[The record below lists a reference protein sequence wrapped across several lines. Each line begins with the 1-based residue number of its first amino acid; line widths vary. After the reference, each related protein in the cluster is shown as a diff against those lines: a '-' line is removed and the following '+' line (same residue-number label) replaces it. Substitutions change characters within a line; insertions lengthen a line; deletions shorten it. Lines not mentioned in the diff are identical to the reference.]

1 LAAPRRGGHGDG
13 ETDLK
18 GAHLTVA
25 VAGNPNV
32 GKTSLFNVLTGS
44 RHEVGNY
51 PGVTV
56 ERRVGHLAS
65 RFDGH
70 AMQVVDLPGTYSLTA
85 TSEDEAVAF
94 RALTGADEAPPD
106 VILLVLDA
114 SNLAR
119 NLYLAL
125 QVLELGLPVVVALNM
140 VDLAKQAGVTI
151 DPEALEAALGV
162 PVVPTVARIGEGLD
176 ALIKVLDAL
185 VIPSERAS
193 ARLIP
198 PAAKHEAL
206 RAS

>member
-1 LAAPRRGGHGDG
+1 GAAHGDGLRARYARQAHQTGADGRSAAVPASRLSHLAAPRRGGHGDG

-94 RALTGADEAPPD
+94 RALTG
-106 VILLVLDA
+106 
-114 SNLAR
+114 
-119 NLYLAL
+119 
-125 QVLELGLPVVVALNM
+125 
-140 VDLAKQAGVTI
+140 
-151 DPEALEAALGV
+151 
-162 PVVPTVARIGEGLD
+162 
-176 ALIKVLDAL
+176 
-185 VIPSERAS
+185 
-193 ARLIP
+193 
-198 PAAKHEAL
+198 
-206 RAS
+206 